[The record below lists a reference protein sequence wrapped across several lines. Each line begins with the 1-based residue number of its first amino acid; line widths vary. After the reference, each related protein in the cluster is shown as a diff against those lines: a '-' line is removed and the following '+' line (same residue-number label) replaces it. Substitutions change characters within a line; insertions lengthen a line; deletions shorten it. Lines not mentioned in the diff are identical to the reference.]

1 VFSNETLKKSRI
13 THLFSGVNMNKHQTT
28 ADGLQILYQRY
39 YANNPERQLELEKA
53 RIDDEV
59 ARKIFKIKETHHLST
74 KALAELIN
82 TDEFIIE
89 ALENADYEGNSFLLL
104 NLIATALKIKVKF
117 ELVSV

>member
-1 VFSNETLKKSRI
+1 
-13 THLFSGVNMNKHQTT
+13 MNTHQTA

-39 YANNPERQLELEKA
+39 YANNPERQWELEKA

-59 ARKIFKIKETHHLST
+59 ARQIFKIKETHHLST

-82 TDEFIIE
+82 ADESIIE

>member
-1 VFSNETLKKSRI
+1 
-13 THLFSGVNMNKHQTT
+13 MNTHQTT

-59 ARKIFKIKETHHLST
+59 ARKIFKIKETYHLST

-82 TDEFIIE
+82 ADESIIE

-117 ELVSV
+117 ELVSA

>member
-1 VFSNETLKKSRI
+1 
-13 THLFSGVNMNKHQTT
+13 MNNPQTT
-28 ADGLQILYQRY
+28 SNGLKILYQRY

-59 ARKIFKIKETHHLST
+59 ARKILRIKETYHLST

-82 TDEFIIE
+82 TDESIVE

-104 NLIATALKIKVKF
+104 NLIATALKMKVEF
-117 ELVSV
+117 ELISA